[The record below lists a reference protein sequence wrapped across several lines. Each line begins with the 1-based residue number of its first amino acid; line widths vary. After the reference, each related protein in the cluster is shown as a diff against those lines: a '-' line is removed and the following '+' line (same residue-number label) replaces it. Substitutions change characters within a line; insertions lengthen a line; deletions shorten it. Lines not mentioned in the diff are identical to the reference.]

1 MTCHST
7 VSIYNNLSSCQ
18 STVSVWSSDHE
29 TSGRIDKE
37 FCMLIYHLRRN
48 DLIKYIFFDVFMD
61 LLLCHI
67 RVMLCGKYHCIQTFW
82 SSVFI
87 IFYGY
92 LSLSVRAKIRQRS
105 VLAHFCQLKGKFVC
119 HCDRIRH
126 KFCCFV
132 GCISKHHTLISCS
145 DCFQFIIGHFIF
157 FCFQRLVHSKRNICR
172 LLIDRCQHAAC
183 ICIKSEFS
191 SRISDLTYSISY
203 DSRNI
208 HVRFCCDFSHDHDH
222 TGCYTS
228 LTCNTAH
235 WILLH
240 QSIQDRV

>member
-1 MTCHST
+1 MTCHSA
-7 VSIYNNLSSCQ
+7 VSIYNNLSSGQ
-18 STVSVWSSDHE
+18 TAVSVWSADHK
-29 TSGRIDKE
+29 TACRIDEE
-37 FCMLIYHLRRN
+37 FCMFIYHLSRD
-48 DLIKYIFFDVFMD
+48 DLVKYIFLDICVD
-61 LLLCHI
+61 LFLCHI
-67 RVMLCGKYHCIQTFW
+67 RIMLCRKYHCIQTFR
-82 SSVFI
+82 SSILI
-87 IFYGY
+87 ILYCY
-92 LSLSVRAKIRQRS
+92 LCLSVRTQVRERS

-183 ICIKSEFS
+183 ICIKSELS
-191 SRISDLTYSISY
+191 SCVSDLTHCISY
-203 DSRNI
+203 NFRNI
-208 HVRFCCDFSHDHDH
+208 YICFCCNLSHDHDH
-222 TGCYTS
+222 TGCHAS

-235 WILLH
+235 RILLH
-240 QSIQDRV
+240 QSVQDRI